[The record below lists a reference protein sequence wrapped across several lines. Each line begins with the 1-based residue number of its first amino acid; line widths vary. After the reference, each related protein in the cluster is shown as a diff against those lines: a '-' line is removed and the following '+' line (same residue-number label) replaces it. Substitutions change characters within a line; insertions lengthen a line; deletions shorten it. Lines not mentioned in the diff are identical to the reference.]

1 MFISA
6 LNYYGLNKIVYLTTH
21 HQLRCEGPA
30 SLEGGPQHEKVVVV
44 QEVLVLTPSVGH
56 SRSAP
61 CFCPF
66 CQQEKF
72 KRSWSPCQWEARAAE
87 VGPFSGCRDCDQ
99 SDQRTM
105 EAREK
110 VVELFEELLPFQS
123 TTLEQ
128 GLTRARALDHNE
140 REW

>member
-1 MFISA
+1 
-6 LNYYGLNKIVYLTTH
+6 
-21 HQLRCEGPA
+21 
-30 SLEGGPQHEKVVVV
+30 
-44 QEVLVLTPSVGH
+44 
-56 SRSAP
+56 
-61 CFCPF
+61 
-66 CQQEKF
+66 
-72 KRSWSPCQWEARAAE
+72 
-87 VGPFSGCRDCDQ
+87 
-99 SDQRTM
+99 M